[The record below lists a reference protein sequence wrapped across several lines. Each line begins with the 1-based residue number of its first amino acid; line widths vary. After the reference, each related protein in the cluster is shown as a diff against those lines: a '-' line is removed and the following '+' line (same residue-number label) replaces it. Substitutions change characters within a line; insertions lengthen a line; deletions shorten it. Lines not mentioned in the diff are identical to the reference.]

1 MTASSQFYLAQA
13 AICTKSAQ
21 NASLANQ
28 RDMYLRAGAAW
39 QALAD
44 REDDVTAAR
53 EQRDADKVAR
63 QIIAAPVHTELD
75 DAELDGAEPA
85 DADALFAAASA
96 DPVSHTSDS
105 AISSGVGVHDT
116 TALFGA
122 AHSSETR

>member
-63 QIIAAPVHTELD
+63 QIVAAPVYTELD
-75 DAELDGAEPA
+75 DAEPA
-85 DADALFAAASA
+85 DADALFTAASA
-96 DPVSHTSDS
+96 EPVSRNDDS
-105 AISSGVGVHDT
+105 AISSGAGVHDT

-122 AHSSETR
+122 AHSGETS